1 MQIFLVTGFSHLSS
15 ANLAGSLDSGAGEEE
30 NSAPPP
36 TQGISRRMLGWV
48 PWMQIQGLHREGEAA
63 GTARPQKVSDVREG
77 MAAFLA
83 SASCSSHPTPAG
95 GASLGRDFPREV

>member
-36 TQGISRRMLGWV
+36 HPGDFQENAGMGAMDADSGPPQRGRGSWNRPAPEGVGRKRGDGGLLG
-48 PWMQIQGLHREGEAA
+48 L
-63 GTARPQKVSDVREG
+63 S
-77 MAAFLA
+77 FLLI
-83 SASCSSHPTPAG
+83 SSHPCWRRLSGTG
-95 GASLGRDFPREV
+95 FPT